1 MLQLKN
7 ITKVYKNNNYIQKV
21 IDNVSINFRKSEFV
35 SILGE
40 SGSGKTTLLNIIG
53 GLDKSSSGDIKIGNK
68 SISSYSDKELDCYR
82 NNRVGFIFQNYN
94 LISSLSVLK
103 NVELSLT
110 LSGISKK
117 KRRNASIRILRKVGL
132 DKYINKRIN
141 ELSGGQ
147 MQRVAI
153 ARALVNNP
161 DIILADE
168 PTGALDS
175 KTSIEIMEIL
185 KKISKNKLVIMV
197 THNKDLASKYS
208 SRIINLK
215 DGKIINDSKPFNKS
229 EYFINKDNNKQKISM
244 LSLIRLSFDNLLTKK
259 KRTFIVSFA
268 GSIGI
273 IGIALILSISKGFT
287 SYIKKVEES
296 TLSNYPIVIKKVN
309 EDNYDS
315 GYDNYINCGNNK
327 ICIRNDSLKN
337 DYSYEKNS
345 LKVFKKYL
353 ENNKVFKKNS
363 NLIKYSYNLDL
374 NLYEDVQNDII
385 KVDSLNNQNIIE
397 ELADNKTTNKY
408 KLLNG
413 KMPSNYNELL
423 LVIENDN
430 TVDLST
436 LYSLNLINKDEY
448 NTYKKGNKKIYFNY
462 DKVIN
467 HSYKLVLNKDYYQK
481 ENNVFVYKANDYDFM
496 TNLISKS
503 SSLKIVGV
511 AKIKDKNS
519 AEKSFLG
526 YTTSLTNYVINN
538 INNSLIVKEQIN
550 NKKINV
556 FTNSYFDNVINNYDD
571 NLKKIGVKD
580 INNPDYINI
589 YPTSISAKDKIEN
602 EVKKYNS
609 KNNGKYKVYYFD
621 YLKFFLSSA
630 TKIVNTISYILIALV
645 SISLVVSSIMIFIV
659 TYISVLER
667 TKEIGILRAI
677 GASRFDILKLFMSE
691 TLIEGLFSGVL
702 GISISYVLIFI
713 INKVIYNLLYIDE
726 IASLSVKNALILIIV
741 SMFINILSGVIPSK
755 IASKK
760 DPVKSLKTEV
770 M

>member
-68 SISSYSDKELDCYR
+68 SISSYSDKDLDCYR

-117 KRRNASIRILRKVGL
+117 KRRGMSIKILRQVGL

-215 DGKIINDSKPFNKS
+215 DGKIINDSNPFNKS

-315 GYDNYINCGNNK
+315 GYDNYINCSNNK

-385 KVDSLNNQNIIE
+385 KVDNLNNQNIIE

-413 KMPSNYNELL
+413 RMPSNYNELL

-448 NTYKKGNKKIYFNY
+448 NTYKSSNKKIYFNY

-481 ENNVFVYKANDYDFM
+481 ENNVFAYKANDYDFM

-503 SSLKIVGV
+503 PSLKIVGV

-589 YPTSISAKDKIEN
+589 YPTSISSKDKIEN

-645 SISLVVSSIMIFIV
+645 SISLLVSSIMIFIV

-713 INKVIYNLLYIDE
+713 INKVIYNLLSIDE
-726 IASLSVKNALILIIV
+726 IAFLPVKNALILIIV